1 MKTLFMNRNIMV
13 SIFVV
18 MLLICGVQG
27 IIYAQGRAPTV
38 TPSETNTTIRVN
50 FRDTF
55 YAYDEKSYQV
65 QLRRKEPQGDW
76 ILKCGTIKDFF
87 DSGVRTFTVIFT
99 GLEPDTTYQA
109 RWRGTNQPNCS
120 DNPLN
125 PDPWSPIGE
134 GTTFLV
140 TPPHVEF
147 VDVNL
152 AKALRRTLNLYTI
165 GVDFLKI
172 PKEELA
178 KLTHLE
184 YNNELDTPASLR
196 ISNLTGLEHAPQL
209 ITLALKDNDLRDI
222 TPLASLTQLTE
233 LNLSNN
239 KISDIT
245 PLSQLTQLIELSLGG
260 FTGNNVSDISP
271 LAQLARLTTLYLKA
285 NNITDITPL
294 TELPQLTEL
303 YLSSNDIIDIIP
315 LSQLTQLTRLDLSS
329 NNINDITPLKELTQL
344 IKLDLSSNNIND
356 ITPLK
361 ELTQLTDLDL
371 KINNISDV
379 TPLVELRSLEWLFL
393 LLNPIK
399 DSFPLNALLEV
410 NPDVYIDIEVLKEER
425 PIITV
430 STLQPLTGATLD
442 GAVVKLTLSS
452 GGFDKWRSDFRDAFT
467 ISGIPGIEI
476 GRYGSDAIEVVNDT
490 EAEIKLIFE
499 GDLIT
504 SDSVLTLTVA
514 PEAITGYNG
523 DAYTLEIPVPG
534 VPEDELVQT
543 ITASAPY
550 PLTAATL
557 NGSMV
562 TLKLTDA
569 VFDGYLYLNVN
580 VSGIPEVTIAKRT
593 GSSRKAIRRVSDTE
607 ITIELRFLSN
617 ITEDATLIFTVASS
631 AIDRYNGPPLT
642 AEIPVSATNEVEPTG
657 ELVASSAFPLTK
669 ATLNGSIVKL
679 TLQNKSYHQGH
690 PYDYDEPVIGISG
703 IPGVKTARLGSGSYL
718 RILSETEIWIKLF
731 FNGNV
736 DNDATLTF
744 TVPPSLIKDY
754 NAPPLVAT
762 FPITV
767 KTGKQM
773 LISETLLPSMYW
785 INTDTNKIESLDRFD
800 AVTDQ
805 VASLTV
811 DTADGKVYWS
821 EHSSSAGTIKRAN
834 LDGTNVEVLVTH
846 PTTPQSITVDAP
858 GKKLYWIN
866 SLEGKIQR
874 VDLSGGNIETIIQL
888 DDTITHIAV
897 DTKGGKLY
905 WVDSEFRI
913 RRMNLDGT
921 DIETILTGWNSYLS
935 RGIGGMVIADGK
947 IYWTEQQVWYRVSGK
962 IHRANL
968 NGTNVETLATPFG
981 NPTRIAVDTL
991 NGKVYWANSFG
1002 GLQRLDING
1011 GDIENVLYGI
1021 VAPGSFVLG
1030 PVSTQPT
1037 LPTTPETPAT
1047 TDAAVSISPASVVS
1061 PAVGEQL
1068 EVHLNITGGEDV
1080 RGYQATVQFDTTTL
1094 RHVES
1099 SNGDYLPDGALFISP
1114 AVDGNLVKLTATALI
1129 GESSGAGTLATLTFE
1144 VVAVKASTLT
1154 LSNVLLVNNTG
1165 ESSHPRV
1172 EDGHIT
1178 VPSLNADVN
1187 GDGSVDL
1194 QDLAI
1199 VQSHLGQ
1206 TGQNEADVNGD
1217 GIVDVADLAF
1227 VAGAIE
1233 NGAAAPSLH
1242 PEMLEIFR
1250 STNVKQWLSQLQHLD
1265 LTDTRLQRGIL
1276 FLEQLLAALTPKE
1289 TALLANYPNP
1299 FNPETWI
1306 PYQLAKDA
1314 DVTLHIYAVDG
1325 TLVRTLTLGH
1335 QPAGMYQ
1342 TRSRAA
1348 YWNGK
1353 NAFGEPVAS
1362 GVYFYT
1368 LTAGDFTATRKMLIR
1383 K

>member
-1 MKTLFMNRNIMV
+1 MKTQVMNRNLIV
-13 SIFVV
+13 SIFAAI
-18 MLLICGVQG
+18 LLIYGGQS
-27 IIYAQGRAPTV
+27 ISYAQGNAPTV

-87 DSGVRTFTVIFT
+87 DSDVRTFTVIFT

-109 RWRGTNQPNCS
+109 RWRETNQPNCS
-120 DNPLN
+120 DNPPN
-125 PDPWSPIGE
+125 PDPWSPMGE

-147 VDVNL
+147 VDANL
-152 AKALRRTLNLYTI
+152 ARALRRTLNLYTI
-165 GVDFLKI
+165 GVDLLKI

-184 YNNELDTPASLR
+184 YNNELDTPPSLR

-245 PLSQLTQLIELSLGG
+245 PLSQLTQLTELSLGG
-260 FTGNNVSDISP
+260 FTGNNVSDIMP
-271 LAQLARLTTLYLKA
+271 LTQLTRLTTLYLKA

-303 YLSSNDIIDIIP
+303 YLSSNDIVDITP
-315 LSQLTQLTRLDLSS
+315 LKELTQLTRLDLSS

-344 IKLDLSSNNIND
+344 
-356 ITPLK
+356 
-361 ELTQLTDLDL
+361 TDLDL
-371 KINNISDV
+371 KTNNISDV
-379 TPLVELRSLEWLFL
+379 TPLVALRSLEWLFL

-452 GGFDKWRSDFRDAFT
+452 GSFDKWRSGFRDAFT
-467 ISGIPGIEI
+467 ISGIPGIDI
-476 GRYGSDAIEVVNDT
+476 GRYGNDAIEVVNDI

-504 SDSVLTLTVA
+504 TDSVLTLTVA
-514 PEAITGYNG
+514 SEAITGYNG

-534 VPEDELVQT
+534 VSEAELAQT

-569 VFDGYLYLNVN
+569 VFDKYGYLNVN
-580 VSGIPEVTIAKRT
+580 VSGISEITIAKRT

-617 ITEDATLIFTVASS
+617 ITEDATLIFTVAPS

-642 AEIPVSATNEVEPTG
+642 AEISISATTEVEPTA

-679 TLQNKSYHQGH
+679 TLQNKSYQGSSD
-690 PYDYDEPVIGISG
+690 DYDEPVVGISG
-703 IPGVKTARLGSGSYL
+703 ILGVKTARLGSGSYL
-718 RILSETEIWIKLF
+718 WILSETEIWIKLF
-731 FNGNV
+731 FNGNL
-736 DNDATLTF
+736 DNDVTLTF

-754 NAPPLVAT
+754 NGPPLTAT
-762 FPITV
+762 LPITV
-767 KTGKQM
+767 KTGKQV
-773 LISETLLPSMYW
+773 LISDPSRPSMYW
-785 INTDTNKIESLDRFD
+785 INTDTDKIESLDRFD
-800 AVTDQ
+800 AVTNQ

-821 EHSSSAGTIKRAN
+821 EYSSSDGTLKRAS

-846 PTTPQSITVDAP
+846 PTTPQSITVDATE
-858 GKKLYWIN
+858 KKLYWIN

-874 VDLSGGNIETIIQL
+874 ADLSGGNIKTVIQL
-888 DDTITHIAV
+888 DDTITHVAV

-921 DIETILTGWNSYLS
+921 GIETILTGWNSHLT

-947 IYWTEQQVWYRVSGK
+947 IYWTERQIWYRSGGK

-968 NGTNVETLATPFG
+968 NGTNLETFVTSLGEPLG
-981 NPTRIAVDTL
+981 IAVDAA
-991 NGKVYWANSFG
+991 NGKIYWANSFG
-1002 GLQRLDING
+1002 GIQRIDING
-1011 GDIENVLYGI
+1011 GEVENVVYGI
-1021 VAPGSFVLG
+1021 TAPGDLALRTVVAPI
-1030 PVSTQPT
+1030 T
-1037 LPTTPETPAT
+1037 PTTTSETSAT
-1047 TDAAVSISPASVVS
+1047 IDTIVNISPASAVS
-1061 PAVGEQL
+1061 PAIGEQL
-1068 EVHLNITGGEDV
+1068 EFSLNITGGKAV
-1080 RGYQATVQFDTTTL
+1080 AGYQATVQFDDTAL
-1094 RHVES
+1094 RYVSSANGDFLPTDAYFVEPTVKGNLVQLNAAS
-1099 SNGDYLPDGALFISP
+1099 LAGESNGD
-1114 AVDGNLVKLTATALI
+1114 
-1129 GESSGAGTLATLTFE
+1129 GTLATLAFE
-1144 VVAVKASTLT
+1144 VVSAKAFPLT
-1154 LSNVLLVNNTG
+1154 LSNVLLSNSAGETFAPKVENAATTEPIQLKGDVNSDGTVDIADLVLVASNLDKTG
-1165 ESSHPRV
+1165 Q
-1172 EDGHIT
+1172 
-1178 VPSLNADVN
+1178 NAADVN
-1187 GDGSVDL
+1187 GDGTVD
-1194 QDLAI
+1194 I
-1199 VQSHLGQ
+1199 
-1206 TGQNEADVNGD
+1206 
-1217 GIVDVADLAF
+1217 ADLVL
-1227 VAGAIE
+1227 VAGALG
-1233 NGAAAPSLH
+1233 NSAAAPSLH
-1242 PEMLEIFR
+1242 LQSLDML
-1250 STNVKQWLSQLQHLD
+1250 TAADVKMWLSAAQQLGI
-1265 LTDTRLQRGIL
+1265 TDATSQRGIL
-1276 FLEQLLAALTPKE
+1276 FLEQLLTVLTPKE
-1289 TALLANYPNP
+1289 TVLLANYPNP

-1306 PYQLAKDA
+1306 PYHLAKEA
-1314 DVTLHIYAVDG
+1314 DVTLHIYAMNG
-1325 TLVRTLTLGH
+1325 QLVRTLRLGH
-1335 QPAGMYQ
+1335 QAVGMYQ
-1342 TRSRAA
+1342 NRSRAA
-1348 YWNGK
+1348 YWDGK
-1353 NAFGEPVAS
+1353 NAFGESVAS
-1362 GVYFYT
+1362 GLYFYT
-1368 LTAGDFTATRKMLIR
+1368 LTAGDFTATRKMLIM